1 MNKTYLIPQM
11 RIVAVQPQNIITVSG
26 TGNLTTTGLDGI
38 EYSNTSASG
47 QSADVKAN
55 TVQWED
61 WQRR

>member
-1 MNKTYLIPQM
+1 M
-11 RIVAVQPQNIITVSG
+11 RIIAVQPQNIITVSG